1 MSSILTAGGLSLLLM
16 SAGDLVHE
24 PGPQT
29 TSAQQVALLSNS
41 TVDLYGVVDGAERAQ
56 LRGEAKDHSASPRR
70 VAP

>member
-41 TVDLYGVVDGAERAQ
+41 TVDLYGVADGAERAQ
-56 LRGEAKDHSASPRR
+56 LRAEAKDSARPRR
-70 VAP
+70 VEP